1 MATWADAHRQ
11 LTQSALRSNLPE
23 SSSSRKMVAVLVS
36 AFGKETTMP
45 ETTEARLIAAIE
57 RQNELQEDANNLVQ
71 SLVGAIEGLAQEL
84 ANARDENWGREA

>member
-1 MATWADAHRQ
+1 
-11 LTQSALRSNLPE
+11 
-23 SSSSRKMVAVLVS
+23 
-36 AFGKETTMP
+36 MP